1 MKTTNVLY
9 IGLLFLVLFFGPG
22 LAEANTAPTTN
33 GTIPAQM
40 VVIGGD
46 VTTVD
51 VSSYFS
57 DADGDALTYAAS
69 SSDTTKAT
77 VTVSDADVSITG
89 VAAGTATITVTA
101 TDPDGESA
109 TQTFSATLNS
119 APVAV
124 GTIPDQTVDVHGNAA
139 TVDASSYFS
148 DPDGDTLSYAFAFSD
163 TSKIDTTVTGSKVT
177 FAGDAA
183 GTVTATVTATDTGNL
198 TATQT
203 FTITVVQ
210 PNRPPTAVGT
220 ISSQT
225 VSADSGT
232 ATVDVSGYFSDPDND
247 TLTYTSS
254 TLFDFSAPIAIVT
267 VSWSN
272 TTLTITGGAAGTAS
286 ITVTAAD
293 PAGLTATQSFSVT
306 VEAPST
312 ADAIPGFSSEERLAL
327 ENLLT
332 FDAVIF
338 NELYNDAN
346 SADDWLELRNVSA
359 ADLSLDAW
367 QLNILTST
375 GSVAIDFPAGTV
387 IPAGGVLLLVNTEPA
402 RTEASI
408 SSVVVEA
415 FVLPEQEF
423 GLLLEGPE
431 GLSDLASNTF
441 AAEIGIA
448 WYRIQPTVSGYGA
461 EAWSKSRTQDGLGTP
476 GYRHSSETAD
486 LNNDGTVNILDLV
499 LVASQFGTMDTSA
512 ADLNNDGVVNIQD
525 LVVVAN
531 ALGDVAGAPSVQQ
544 SQATLVKKWLQL
556 ARQNA
561 TGVAQSFIPEGFS
574 YERGILVLEQLTRA
588 FVPETTALLAN
599 YPNPFNPETWIP
611 YQLSEAA
618 DVTVSIYASNGTVVR
633 TLVLGHQDAGVYK
646 NRSQAA
652 YWDGRNDLGET
663 VASGLYFYTLTAG
676 DFTATRPM
684 LILK

>member
-1 MKTTNVLY
+1 MT
-9 IGLLFLVLFFGPG
+9 
-22 LAEANTAPTTN
+22 
-33 GTIPAQM
+33 
-40 VVIGGD
+40 
-46 VTTVD
+46 
-51 VSSYFS
+51 
-57 DADGDALTYAAS
+57 
-69 SSDTTKAT
+69 
-77 VTVSDADVSITG
+77 
-89 VAAGTATITVTA
+89 
-101 TDPDGESA
+101 
-109 TQTFSATLNS
+109 
-119 APVAV
+119 
-124 GTIPDQTVDVHGNAA
+124 
-139 TVDASSYFS
+139 
-148 DPDGDTLSYAFAFSD
+148 
-163 TSKIDTTVTGSKVT
+163 
-177 FAGDAA
+177 
-183 GTVTATVTATDTGNL
+183 
-198 TATQT
+198 
-203 FTITVVQ
+203 
-210 PNRPPTAVGT
+210 R
-220 ISSQT
+220 
-225 VSADSGT
+225 
-232 ATVDVSGYFSDPDND
+232 DND
-247 TLTYTSS
+247 TLTYTVNV
-254 TLFDFSAPIAIVT
+254 LFDSSSGTIVT

-272 TTLTITGGAAGTAS
+272 TTLTITGGVAGTAT
-286 ITVTAAD
+286 IEVTARD
-293 PAGLTATQSFSVT
+293 PDGLTATQSFSVT

-312 ADAIPGFSSEERLAL
+312 ADAIPVFSSEERLAL

-359 ADLSLDAW
+359 TDLSLDAW

-441 AAEIGIA
+441 AAEIGTA

-461 EAWSKSRTQDGLGTP
+461 EAWSKSTTQDGLGTP

-544 SQATLVKKWLQL
+544 SQASTVKNW
-556 ARQNA
+556 
-561 TGVAQSFIPEGFS
+561 
-574 YERGILVLEQLTRA
+574 
-588 FVPETTALLAN
+588 
-599 YPNPFNPETWIP
+599 
-611 YQLSEAA
+611 
-618 DVTVSIYASNGTVVR
+618 
-633 TLVLGHQDAGVYK
+633 
-646 NRSQAA
+646 
-652 YWDGRNDLGET
+652 
-663 VASGLYFYTLTAG
+663 LTAG
-676 DFTATRPM
+676 ASECNGWHCHIYPRGFLLRTRDTGIGTARTGVCA
-684 LILK
+684 

>member
-9 IGLLFLVLFFGPG
+9 IGLLFLVLFFGSG

-33 GTIPAQM
+33 GTIPAQT
-40 VVIGGD
+40 VIIDGD
-46 VTTVD
+46 AATLD

-69 SSDTTKAT
+69 SSDDTKAT
-77 VTVSDADVSITG
+77 VSVSDADVSITG
-89 VAAGTATITVTA
+89 VAAGTITITVTA

-109 TQTFSATLNS
+109 TQTFSVTLNS

-124 GTIPDQTVDVHGNAA
+124 GTIPDQTVNTGGNAK

-148 DPDGDTLSYAFAFSD
+148 DPDGDTLSYTFAFSD
-163 TSKIDTTVTGSKVT
+163 TSKIDATVVGSAVT

-183 GTVTATVTATDTGNL
+183 GTVTVTVTATDTGNL

-203 FTITVVQ
+203 FTITVIQ
-210 PNRPPTAVGT
+210 PNRRPTKVGT
-220 ISSQT
+220 IPSQT
-225 VSADSGT
+225 VAADGGT
-232 ATVDVSGYFSDPDND
+232 ATVDASGYFSDPDND
-247 TLTYTSS
+247 TLTYTVNV
-254 TLFDFSAPIAIVT
+254 LFDSSSGTIVT
-267 VSWSN
+267 VSLSSA
-272 TTLTITGGAAGTAS
+272 TLTITGGVAGTAT
-286 ITVTAAD
+286 IEVTARD
-293 PAGLTATQSFSVT
+293 PGGLTTTQSFSVT

-359 ADLSLDAW
+359 TDLSLDAW
-367 QLNILTST
+367 QLNILTSD

-415 FVLPEQEF
+415 FVLPETEF

-499 LVASQFGTMDTSA
+499 LVASQFGTNGTPA

-574 YERGILVLEQLTRA
+574 YERGIQALEQLAQA
-588 FVPETTALLAN
+588 FVPERTALLAN

-611 YQLSEAA
+611 YQLAKAA
-618 DVTVSIYASNGTVVR
+618 DVTVSIYAVDGRVVR
-633 TLVLGHQDAGVYK
+633 TLALGYQDAGEYK